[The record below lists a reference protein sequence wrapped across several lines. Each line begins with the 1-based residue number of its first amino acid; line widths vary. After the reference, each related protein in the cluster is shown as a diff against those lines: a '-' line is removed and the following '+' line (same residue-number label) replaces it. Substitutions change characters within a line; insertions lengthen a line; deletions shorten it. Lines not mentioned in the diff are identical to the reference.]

1 MKFRVYSLRNID
13 YLEKILQ
20 NLNGLMYLIIGDNT
34 PLKLTG
40 NPEALNILRCMKI
53 ASEKVFLQISDPA
66 DRDSVVMYLIG
77 S

>member
-1 MKFRVYSLRNID
+1 MYFRVYSLRNID

-20 NLNGLMYLIIGDNT
+20 DLKGIVYLIIGDNS

-53 ASEKVFLQISDPA
+53 SSEKVFLQISNPA
-66 DRDSVVMYLIG
+66 DQTSIVKYLIG